1 MQTIGMVSEGLSGH
15 VLSIQNTDLE
25 EAIAVL
31 VKDVNGILRIINEAS
46 GDDMVVSKD
55 SDKVQGSFQ
64 KLQEIFIAA
73 VKTSEASSRRSIY
86 GPFLD
91 RNQTDA

>member
-1 MQTIGMVSEGLSGH
+1 MVSEGLSGH